1 MMPSMKYLLK
11 TLSQTHYVGG
21 GGGGWSEEK
30 GKKNSE
36 GFQGEISN
44 GKYRVK
50 LCFLTTK
57 K

>member
-11 TLSQTHYVGG
+11 TLSQTHYDGD